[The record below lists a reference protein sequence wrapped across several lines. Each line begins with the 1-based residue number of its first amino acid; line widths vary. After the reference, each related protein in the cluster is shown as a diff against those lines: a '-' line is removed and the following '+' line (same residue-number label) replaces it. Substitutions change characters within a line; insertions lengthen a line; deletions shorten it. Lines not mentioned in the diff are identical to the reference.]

1 MWLASL
7 MHLLKAKLTCM
18 TCLLMVRFAIMDI
31 YYPLTE
37 TVQSQVGLLRED
49 QLC

>member
-31 YYPLTE
+31 YII
-37 TVQSQVGLLRED
+37 LLQR
-49 QLC
+49 QYSHK